1 MLADVGFELLQLF
14 LVDGAVG
21 AFLFLGEKRREN
33 LFEGGELLD
42 RVLGE
47 REREGELTRGG
58 FESSEDVGVEVGDLL
73 VEGDVEAHA
82 VGAIHNN
89 PLALLLL

>member
-14 LVDGAVG
+14 LVDRAVG
-21 AFLFLGEKRREN
+21 AFLFLGEERPEN
-33 LFEGGELLD
+33 LFERGELLD
-42 RVLGE
+42 GVLGE

-58 FESSEDVGVEVGDLL
+58 LESGEDVSVEVGDLL
-73 VEGDVEAHA
+73 VKGDVEAHA
-82 VGAIHNN
+82 VSAIHFN